1 MIIFLFGEDNYRSWQ
16 KLKQLKEK
24 FIREVDPSR
33 SSLTVLNGETVTMKQ
48 IGESIGP
55 GTLLA
60 KKRMIII
67 EDLFTNKDQTILN
80 KVYEYLKNKKS
91 EDNIVI
97 FWDHSIKTKKTRNKE
112 APVKIDAA
120 GRERPLTKQQS
131 QLFKFLDKPSSAKA
145 TEDKPSAKAM
155 AGKKAM
161 DVKQATAG
169 KQKYTQQFNQLSNTE
184 ATGWTKK
191 EAEKRGGKITYQAA
205 QLLTSLVGSDLW
217 QINNEIDKLLSYKS
231 GRESGTAKAVII
243 EVEDI
248 EMLVRGSFDENIF
261 ALTDAISNRNKVIAT
276 KLLEEQI
283 EAGLADAYLINMIV
297 RQFRILLQIRQGLDS
312 GMSSRKMI
320 NALKLHP
327 FIVQKGINQARRF
340 NLDSLKSILSKL
352 VEIDFKMKTGRADAK
367 TMLNVLIAKI

>member
-1 MIIFLFGEDNYRSWQ
+1 MIIFLYGEDTYRSRQ

-24 FIREVDPSR
+24 FIREVDPSG
-33 SSLTVLNGETVTMKQ
+33 SSLTVLNGETVKMKQ

-120 GRERPLTKQQS
+120 GRERPLAKQQS
-131 QLFKFLDKPSSAKA
+131 QLFKFLDN
-145 TEDKPSAKAM
+145 
-155 AGKKAM
+155 KKYA
-161 DVKQATAG
+161 
-169 KQKYTQQFNQLSNTE
+169 QQFNQPSNTE
-184 ATGWTKK
+184 ATAWTKK

-217 QINNEIDKLLSYKS
+217 QINNEIDKLLSYKLS
-231 GRESGTAKAVII
+231 REPKLTKGGEIISI
-243 EVEDI
+243 EVEDV

-276 KLLEEQI
+276 KLFEEQI

-297 RQFRILLQIRQGLDS
+297 RQFRILLQIRQALDS

-320 NALKLHP
+320 STLKLHP
-327 FIVQKGINQARRF
+327 FIVQKGINQVRRF

-367 TMLNVLIAKI
+367 TMLNLLIAKI

>member
-1 MIIFLFGEDNYRSWQ
+1 MIIFLFGEDTYRSRQ

-24 FIREVDPSR
+24 FIREVDPSG
-33 SSLTVLNGETVTMKQ
+33 SSLTVLNGETVKMKQ

-97 FWDHSIKTKKTRNKE
+97 FWDHSIKIKKTRNKE
-112 APVKIDAA
+112 TAVKIDAS
-120 GRERPLTKQQS
+120 GRERPLAKQQS
-131 QLFKFLDKPSSAKA
+131 QLFKFLDN
-145 TEDKPSAKAM
+145 
-155 AGKKAM
+155 KKYA
-161 DVKQATAG
+161 
-169 KQKYTQQFNQLSNTE
+169 QQFNQPSNTE
-184 ATGWTKK
+184 ATTWTKK

-217 QINNEIDKLLSYKS
+217 QINNEIDKLLSYKLS
-231 GRESGTAKAVII
+231 REPKLTKGGEIISI
-243 EVEDI
+243 EVEDV

-261 ALTDAISNRNKVIAT
+261 ALTDAISNRNKAIAT
-276 KLLEEQI
+276 KLFEEQI

-297 RQFRILLQIRQGLDS
+297 RQFRILLQIRQALDS

-320 NALKLHP
+320 SALKLHP
-327 FIVQKGINQARRF
+327 FIVQKGINQVRRF